1 MPYLMAACD
10 IYAGPSRLEGF
21 GITQVEAGACGKPV
35 IGIKAMGMLDTLVH
49 GQTAFLAE
57 VAEEV
62 RITEGTS
69 GEEEGYEH
77 AHRVVFRRPQTV
89 DYRAS
94 VHDIAEYL
102 LRLMID
108 EKLRQKMGEAARKRV
123 VERFDYRV
131 VAKSFMQIVSKRL
144 RIPSNA
150 QQK

>member
-21 GITQVEAGACGKPV
+21 GMTQVEAGACGKPV

-69 GEEEGYEH
+69 GEEKGYEH
-77 AHRVVFRRPQTV
+77 AHRVVFGRPQTV

-94 VHDIAEYL
+94 VHEIAEYL
-102 LRLMID
+102 LRLMTD
-108 EKLRQKMGEAARKRV
+108 EKLRQRMGEAARKRIA
-123 VERFDYRV
+123 ERFDYRV
-131 VAKSFMQIVSKRL
+131 VARSFMQIVSERL